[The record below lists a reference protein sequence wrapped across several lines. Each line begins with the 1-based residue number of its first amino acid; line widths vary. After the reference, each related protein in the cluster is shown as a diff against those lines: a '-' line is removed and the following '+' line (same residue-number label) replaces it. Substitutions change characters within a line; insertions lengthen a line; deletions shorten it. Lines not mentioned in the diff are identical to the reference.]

1 MSAMGSRNKPRRA
14 AASSTKKKKGGDDES
29 FEHSSDDGDSYT
41 NVSSQ
46 DATDSVDDGDD
57 GDDVE
62 EEIPPSDSGDM
73 DRDEPFGPES
83 APDQTKSGS
92 GGSHTSGSQ
101 GPGGSNEAL
110 KVQPIEV
117 DDVETRLLARS
128 SRVCV
133 RSLRQGSITIQ
144 HRNVQ
149 LHSAISSLHRPQ
161 IQPSNYPEEVEHHS
175 SEAAIDAVKTVDRA
189 AREK

>member
-1 MSAMGSRNKPRRA
+1 MSAMGSRNKPGSA
-14 AASSTKKKKGGDDES
+14 AASSSKRKKGGDDES
-29 FEHSSDDGDSYT
+29 FEHSSDEDSYT

-73 DRDEPFGPES
+73 DQDESFGPES

-92 GGSHTSGSQ
+92 GGPQTSGSQ
-101 GPGGSNEAL
+101 GPGGSNDAL

-161 IQPSNYPEEVEHHS
+161 IEPSNYPDWVEHHS

-189 AREK
+189 AREM